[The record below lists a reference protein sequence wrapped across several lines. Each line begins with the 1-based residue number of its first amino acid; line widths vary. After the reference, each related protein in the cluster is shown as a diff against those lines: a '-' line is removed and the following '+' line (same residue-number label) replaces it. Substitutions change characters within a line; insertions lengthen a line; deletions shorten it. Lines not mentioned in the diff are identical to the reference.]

1 MNYEWLQRV
10 RIVESSA
17 FIAAPLAGMTLAQY
31 GADVIRVDPI
41 GGGID
46 YGRLPL
52 KPGGRSL
59 YWTGLNKG
67 KRSIAVDLRRPEGR
81 ELVQA
86 LAIAGGDEG
95 GLLLTNLAWEWLSH
109 AVLAARRAD
118 MITCTICGNA
128 DGSTAVDYTVNCAT
142 GFPAITGGGSIE
154 APVNNVVPAWDLAC
168 AYQAAFAL
176 LAALD
181 RRRSSGRGAELR
193 LALSDVAFAALSH
206 LGMIAEAEVLD
217 EERPSLGN
225 HVYGAFGR
233 DFATSDGRRI
243 MIVGISAGQWKA
255 LLRASRLDAQ
265 MSELESRMALD
276 FTREGDRYRARE
288 EIAAV
293 VADWCAK
300 QRLEGIARVFDE
312 HRVCWGLYRTVRDL
326 VAHDPRVA
334 VPDEAAQNSARAP
347 DRSLFELLDTPGVG
361 RHRATGTPVRVAAE
375 VRGLTR
381 PAPLLGQ
388 HTDEVLESVLG
399 LDCASVGRLHDAGI
413 VAGPE
418 RDPTAAHGVP

>member
-1 MNYEWLQRV
+1 MNYDWLRPMHV
-10 RIVESSA
+10 LESSA
-17 FIAAPLAGMTLAQY
+17 FIAARLAGMTLAQY

-46 YGRLPL
+46 YGRLPVE
-52 KPGGRSL
+52 PGGRSL

-86 LAIAGGDEG
+86 LAVSAGENG
-95 GLLLTNLAWEWLSH
+95 GLLLTNLAFDWLSH
-109 AVLAARRAD
+109 AALAARRPD

-142 GFPAITGGGSIE
+142 GFPAITGGGTID
-154 APVNNVVPAWDLAC
+154 APINNVVPAWDLAC

-176 LAALD
+176 LAAFD
-181 RRRSSGRGAELR
+181 RRRRSGKGAELR

-206 LGMIAEAEVLD
+206 LGMIAEAELLE

-225 HVYGAFGR
+225 HVYGTFGR
-233 DFATSDGRRI
+233 DFATADARRI

-255 LLRASRLDAQ
+255 LLRAARLDAQ
-265 MSELESRMALD
+265 MGLLQSRLGLD
-276 FTREGDRYRARE
+276 FMREADRYQARE
-288 EIAAV
+288 EIAAII
-293 VADWCAK
+293 AGWCAAH
-300 QRLEGIARVFDE
+300 RLADIARLFDE

-334 VPDEAAQNSARAP
+334 VPDAPAQ
-347 DRSLFELLDTPGVG
+347 SLFELIDTPGVG
-361 RHRATGTPVRVAAE
+361 RHRAAGTPVRAAAQ
-375 VRGLTR
+375 VRGATR

-388 HTDEVLESVLG
+388 HTDEVLEGVLG
-399 LDCASVGRLHDAGI
+399 LDCAAVGRLHDAGI

-418 RDPTAAHGVP
+418 RDPSIPRTASQSASHGRS